1 MREINVAICA
11 LVSLVLFILSFM
23 QFRERGPI
31 LNNSMLVSEKRE
43 RSKDNLK
50 RWYRQ
55 SAIVFLILAFV
66 FLFMGLWVLTD
77 LAVFAWLM
85 GAAILAVLVYAFTS
99 KPAQILTA
107 PTQNKA
113 PGQVSGGFAVAG
125 SQLKRA
131 VSFVPEPCEEALAL
145 RRSLV
150 RGHPP
155 PGPQWTPWR

>member
-11 LVSLVLFILSFM
+11 LVSLVLFTLSFM

-85 GAAILAVLVYAFTS
+85 GAAVLAVLVYAFTS
-99 KPAQILTA
+99 
-107 PTQNKA
+107 
-113 PGQVSGGFAVAG
+113 G
-125 SQLKRA
+125 
-131 VSFVPEPCEEALAL
+131 L
-145 RRSLV
+145 RRS
-150 RGHPP
+150 
-155 PGPQWTPWR
+155 

>member
-66 FLFMGLWVLTD
+66 FLFMGLWALTD
-77 LAVFAWLM
+77 LAIFAWLM

-99 KPAQILTA
+99 
-107 PTQNKA
+107 
-113 PGQVSGGFAVAG
+113 S
-125 SQLKRA
+125 
-131 VSFVPEPCEEALAL
+131 L
-145 RRSLV
+145 RR
-150 RGHPP
+150 
-155 PGPQWTPWR
+155 T

>member
-11 LVSLVLFILSFM
+11 LVSLILFILSFM

-77 LAVFAWLM
+77 LAIFAWLM

-99 KPAQILTA
+99 
-107 PTQNKA
+107 
-113 PGQVSGGFAVAG
+113 S
-125 SQLKRA
+125 
-131 VSFVPEPCEEALAL
+131 L
-145 RRSLV
+145 RRS
-150 RGHPP
+150 
-155 PGPQWTPWR
+155 

>member
-23 QFRERGPI
+23 KFRERGPI

-99 KPAQILTA
+99 
-107 PTQNKA
+107 
-113 PGQVSGGFAVAG
+113 S
-125 SQLKRA
+125 
-131 VSFVPEPCEEALAL
+131 L
-145 RRSLV
+145 RRS
-150 RGHPP
+150 
-155 PGPQWTPWR
+155 

>member
-31 LNNSMLVSEKRE
+31 SNNSMLVSEKRE

-77 LAVFAWLM
+77 LAIFAWLM

-99 KPAQILTA
+99 
-107 PTQNKA
+107 
-113 PGQVSGGFAVAG
+113 S
-125 SQLKRA
+125 
-131 VSFVPEPCEEALAL
+131 L
-145 RRSLV
+145 RR
-150 RGHPP
+150 
-155 PGPQWTPWR
+155 T

>member
-43 RSKDNLK
+43 RSKDNLN

-55 SAIVFLILAFV
+55 SARVFLILAFV

-99 KPAQILTA
+99 
-107 PTQNKA
+107 
-113 PGQVSGGFAVAG
+113 S
-125 SQLKRA
+125 
-131 VSFVPEPCEEALAL
+131 L
-145 RRSLV
+145 RRS
-150 RGHPP
+150 
-155 PGPQWTPWR
+155 

>member
-1 MREINVAICA
+1 MTEINVAICA

-77 LAVFAWLM
+77 LAIFAWLM

-99 KPAQILTA
+99 
-107 PTQNKA
+107 
-113 PGQVSGGFAVAG
+113 S
-125 SQLKRA
+125 
-131 VSFVPEPCEEALAL
+131 L
-145 RRSLV
+145 RRS
-150 RGHPP
+150 
-155 PGPQWTPWR
+155 

>member
-11 LVSLVLFILSFM
+11 LVSLILFILSFM

-31 LNNSMLVSEKRE
+31 LNNSRLVSEKRE

-85 GAAILAVLVYAFTS
+85 GASILAVLVYAFTS
-99 KPAQILTA
+99 
-107 PTQNKA
+107 
-113 PGQVSGGFAVAG
+113 S
-125 SQLKRA
+125 
-131 VSFVPEPCEEALAL
+131 L
-145 RRSLV
+145 RR
-150 RGHPP
+150 
-155 PGPQWTPWR
+155 T

>member
-11 LVSLVLFILSFM
+11 LVSLILFILSFM
-23 QFRERGPI
+23 QFREKGPI

-99 KPAQILTA
+99 
-107 PTQNKA
+107 
-113 PGQVSGGFAVAG
+113 S
-125 SQLKRA
+125 
-131 VSFVPEPCEEALAL
+131 L
-145 RRSLV
+145 RRS
-150 RGHPP
+150 
-155 PGPQWTPWR
+155 

>member
-77 LAVFAWLM
+77 LAIFAWLM
-85 GAAILAVLVYAFTS
+85 GVAILAVLVYAFTS
-99 KPAQILTA
+99 
-107 PTQNKA
+107 
-113 PGQVSGGFAVAG
+113 S
-125 SQLKRA
+125 
-131 VSFVPEPCEEALAL
+131 L
-145 RRSLV
+145 RRS
-150 RGHPP
+150 
-155 PGPQWTPWR
+155 

>member
-55 SAIVFLILAFV
+55 SAIVFLILDFV

-77 LAVFAWLM
+77 LAIFAWLM

-99 KPAQILTA
+99 
-107 PTQNKA
+107 
-113 PGQVSGGFAVAG
+113 S
-125 SQLKRA
+125 
-131 VSFVPEPCEEALAL
+131 L
-145 RRSLV
+145 RRS
-150 RGHPP
+150 
-155 PGPQWTPWR
+155 

>member
-11 LVSLVLFILSFM
+11 LVSLALFTLSFM

-77 LAVFAWLM
+77 LAIFAWLM

-99 KPAQILTA
+99 
-107 PTQNKA
+107 
-113 PGQVSGGFAVAG
+113 S
-125 SQLKRA
+125 
-131 VSFVPEPCEEALAL
+131 L
-145 RRSLV
+145 RRS
-150 RGHPP
+150 
-155 PGPQWTPWR
+155 

>member
-11 LVSLVLFILSFM
+11 LVSLILFILSFM

-43 RSKDNLK
+43 RSKVNLK

-77 LAVFAWLM
+77 LAIFAWLM

-99 KPAQILTA
+99 
-107 PTQNKA
+107 
-113 PGQVSGGFAVAG
+113 S
-125 SQLKRA
+125 
-131 VSFVPEPCEEALAL
+131 L
-145 RRSLV
+145 RR
-150 RGHPP
+150 
-155 PGPQWTPWR
+155 T

>member
-11 LVSLVLFILSFM
+11 LVSLILFILSFM

-50 RWYRQ
+50 CWYRQ

-77 LAVFAWLM
+77 LAIFAWLM

-99 KPAQILTA
+99 
-107 PTQNKA
+107 
-113 PGQVSGGFAVAG
+113 S
-125 SQLKRA
+125 
-131 VSFVPEPCEEALAL
+131 L
-145 RRSLV
+145 RRS
-150 RGHPP
+150 
-155 PGPQWTPWR
+155 

>member
-11 LVSLVLFILSFM
+11 LVSLILFILSFM

-77 LAVFAWLM
+77 LAIFAWLM

-99 KPAQILTA
+99 
-107 PTQNKA
+107 
-113 PGQVSGGFAVAG
+113 G
-125 SQLKRA
+125 
-131 VSFVPEPCEEALAL
+131 L
-145 RRSLV
+145 RRS
-150 RGHPP
+150 
-155 PGPQWTPWR
+155 

>member
-66 FLFMGLWVLTD
+66 LLFMGLWVLTD
-77 LAVFAWLM
+77 LAIFAWLM

-99 KPAQILTA
+99 
-107 PTQNKA
+107 
-113 PGQVSGGFAVAG
+113 S
-125 SQLKRA
+125 
-131 VSFVPEPCEEALAL
+131 L
-145 RRSLV
+145 RR
-150 RGHPP
+150 
-155 PGPQWTPWR
+155 T

>member
-11 LVSLVLFILSFM
+11 LVSLILFILSFM

-43 RSKDNLK
+43 RSKVNLK

-99 KPAQILTA
+99 
-107 PTQNKA
+107 
-113 PGQVSGGFAVAG
+113 S
-125 SQLKRA
+125 
-131 VSFVPEPCEEALAL
+131 L
-145 RRSLV
+145 RR
-150 RGHPP
+150 
-155 PGPQWTPWR
+155 T

>member
-43 RSKDNLK
+43 RSRDNLK

-77 LAVFAWLM
+77 LAIFAWLM

-99 KPAQILTA
+99 
-107 PTQNKA
+107 
-113 PGQVSGGFAVAG
+113 S
-125 SQLKRA
+125 
-131 VSFVPEPCEEALAL
+131 L
-145 RRSLV
+145 RRS
-150 RGHPP
+150 
-155 PGPQWTPWR
+155 

>member
-1 MREINVAICA
+1 MMEINVAICA
-11 LVSLVLFILSFM
+11 LVSLILFILSFM

-99 KPAQILTA
+99 
-107 PTQNKA
+107 
-113 PGQVSGGFAVAG
+113 S
-125 SQLKRA
+125 
-131 VSFVPEPCEEALAL
+131 L
-145 RRSLV
+145 RRS
-150 RGHPP
+150 
-155 PGPQWTPWR
+155 

>member
-43 RSKDNLK
+43 RSKVNLK

-77 LAVFAWLM
+77 LAIFAWLM

-99 KPAQILTA
+99 
-107 PTQNKA
+107 
-113 PGQVSGGFAVAG
+113 S
-125 SQLKRA
+125 
-131 VSFVPEPCEEALAL
+131 L
-145 RRSLV
+145 RR
-150 RGHPP
+150 
-155 PGPQWTPWR
+155 T

>member
-77 LAVFAWLM
+77 LAIFSWLM

-99 KPAQILTA
+99 
-107 PTQNKA
+107 
-113 PGQVSGGFAVAG
+113 S
-125 SQLKRA
+125 
-131 VSFVPEPCEEALAL
+131 L
-145 RRSLV
+145 RR
-150 RGHPP
+150 
-155 PGPQWTPWR
+155 T

>member
-11 LVSLVLFILSFM
+11 LVSLILFILSFM

-50 RWYRQ
+50 RWHRQ

-99 KPAQILTA
+99 
-107 PTQNKA
+107 
-113 PGQVSGGFAVAG
+113 S
-125 SQLKRA
+125 
-131 VSFVPEPCEEALAL
+131 L
-145 RRSLV
+145 RR
-150 RGHPP
+150 
-155 PGPQWTPWR
+155 T

>member
-66 FLFMGLWVLTD
+66 FLFMDLWVLTD
-77 LAVFAWLM
+77 LAIFAWLM

-99 KPAQILTA
+99 
-107 PTQNKA
+107 
-113 PGQVSGGFAVAG
+113 S
-125 SQLKRA
+125 
-131 VSFVPEPCEEALAL
+131 L
-145 RRSLV
+145 RR
-150 RGHPP
+150 
-155 PGPQWTPWR
+155 T

>member
-11 LVSLVLFILSFM
+11 LVSLVLFILSFT

-31 LNNSMLVSEKRE
+31 LNNTMLVSEKRE

-77 LAVFAWLM
+77 LAIFAWLM

-99 KPAQILTA
+99 
-107 PTQNKA
+107 
-113 PGQVSGGFAVAG
+113 S
-125 SQLKRA
+125 
-131 VSFVPEPCEEALAL
+131 L
-145 RRSLV
+145 RR
-150 RGHPP
+150 
-155 PGPQWTPWR
+155 T

>member
-43 RSKDNLK
+43 RAKDNLK

-77 LAVFAWLM
+77 LAIFAWLM

-99 KPAQILTA
+99 
-107 PTQNKA
+107 
-113 PGQVSGGFAVAG
+113 S
-125 SQLKRA
+125 
-131 VSFVPEPCEEALAL
+131 L
-145 RRSLV
+145 RR
-150 RGHPP
+150 
-155 PGPQWTPWR
+155 T

>member
-11 LVSLVLFILSFM
+11 LVSLILFILSFM

-31 LNNSMLVSEKRE
+31 LNNSMLVSEMRE

-99 KPAQILTA
+99 
-107 PTQNKA
+107 
-113 PGQVSGGFAVAG
+113 S
-125 SQLKRA
+125 
-131 VSFVPEPCEEALAL
+131 L
-145 RRSLV
+145 RRS
-150 RGHPP
+150 
-155 PGPQWTPWR
+155 

>member
-55 SAIVFLILAFV
+55 SAIVFLILAFA

-99 KPAQILTA
+99 
-107 PTQNKA
+107 
-113 PGQVSGGFAVAG
+113 S
-125 SQLKRA
+125 
-131 VSFVPEPCEEALAL
+131 L
-145 RRSLV
+145 RRS
-150 RGHPP
+150 
-155 PGPQWTPWR
+155 

>member
-55 SAIVFLILAFV
+55 SAIVFLIRAFV

-77 LAVFAWLM
+77 LAIFAWLM

-99 KPAQILTA
+99 
-107 PTQNKA
+107 
-113 PGQVSGGFAVAG
+113 S
-125 SQLKRA
+125 
-131 VSFVPEPCEEALAL
+131 L
-145 RRSLV
+145 RRS
-150 RGHPP
+150 
-155 PGPQWTPWR
+155 

>member
-11 LVSLVLFILSFM
+11 LVSLILFILSFM

-31 LNNSMLVSEKRE
+31 LNNSMLVSEERE

-99 KPAQILTA
+99 
-107 PTQNKA
+107 
-113 PGQVSGGFAVAG
+113 S
-125 SQLKRA
+125 
-131 VSFVPEPCEEALAL
+131 L
-145 RRSLV
+145 RRS
-150 RGHPP
+150 
-155 PGPQWTPWR
+155 

>member
-11 LVSLVLFILSFM
+11 LVSLVLFTLSFM

-55 SAIVFLILAFV
+55 SAIVFLILACV

-99 KPAQILTA
+99 
-107 PTQNKA
+107 
-113 PGQVSGGFAVAG
+113 S
-125 SQLKRA
+125 
-131 VSFVPEPCEEALAL
+131 L
-145 RRSLV
+145 RR
-150 RGHPP
+150 
-155 PGPQWTPWR
+155 T

>member
-66 FLFMGLWVLTD
+66 FLFMGLWVLTA
-77 LAVFAWLM
+77 LAIFAWLM

-99 KPAQILTA
+99 
-107 PTQNKA
+107 
-113 PGQVSGGFAVAG
+113 S
-125 SQLKRA
+125 
-131 VSFVPEPCEEALAL
+131 L
-145 RRSLV
+145 RR
-150 RGHPP
+150 
-155 PGPQWTPWR
+155 T

>member
-66 FLFMGLWVLTD
+66 FLFIGLWVLTD
-77 LAVFAWLM
+77 LAIFAWLM

-99 KPAQILTA
+99 
-107 PTQNKA
+107 
-113 PGQVSGGFAVAG
+113 S
-125 SQLKRA
+125 
-131 VSFVPEPCEEALAL
+131 L
-145 RRSLV
+145 RRS
-150 RGHPP
+150 
-155 PGPQWTPWR
+155 

>member
-11 LVSLVLFILSFM
+11 LVSLILFILSFM

-77 LAVFAWLM
+77 LAIFAWLM
-85 GAAILAVLVYAFTS
+85 GAAILAVLIYAFTS
-99 KPAQILTA
+99 
-107 PTQNKA
+107 
-113 PGQVSGGFAVAG
+113 S
-125 SQLKRA
+125 
-131 VSFVPEPCEEALAL
+131 L
-145 RRSLV
+145 RRS
-150 RGHPP
+150 
-155 PGPQWTPWR
+155 

>member
-11 LVSLVLFILSFM
+11 LVSLILFILSFM

-31 LNNSMLVSEKRE
+31 LNNSMLVSDKRE

-77 LAVFAWLM
+77 LAVFAWLL

-99 KPAQILTA
+99 
-107 PTQNKA
+107 
-113 PGQVSGGFAVAG
+113 S
-125 SQLKRA
+125 
-131 VSFVPEPCEEALAL
+131 L
-145 RRSLV
+145 RRS
-150 RGHPP
+150 
-155 PGPQWTPWR
+155 

>member
-11 LVSLVLFILSFM
+11 LVSLILFILSFM

-66 FLFMGLWVLTD
+66 FLFMGLWVMTD

-99 KPAQILTA
+99 
-107 PTQNKA
+107 
-113 PGQVSGGFAVAG
+113 S
-125 SQLKRA
+125 
-131 VSFVPEPCEEALAL
+131 L
-145 RRSLV
+145 RRS
-150 RGHPP
+150 
-155 PGPQWTPWR
+155 